1 MAKSAPPTSTQSPTV
16 GKVQLTAKQALAL
29 TKRAPQDPHG
39 WKEHGRHLFNA
50 DDLEGAKVA
59 LERAAKLD
67 PTDHGIWLLLGY
79 TLLNAGEESPAIARF
94 EHALSLQNDIFEAH
108 LNLAYLYLRRNET
121 GTSITH
127 IEKALSMQPNST
139 LALRV
144 KAQLLTVSSKH
155 EEAIEIFE
163 RLIRQDK
170 TNTHDYWNDLG
181 NIKREVVQLE
191 DALDC
196 YRKAAAY
203 SGAKSVALSN
213 QITLLHYMP
222 DRDPSDI
229 LELCKRWGQ
238 TFTPRKTVVRP
249 KPSNSS
255 PDKVLRI
262 AMLSDGFR
270 QHPVGAMIT
279 PAISHL
285 KRFGVQLYMY
295 TSSSAVDSVTKKLMA
310 SADQWTS
317 IFNISDGDLAQRI
330 RNDQIDILIDL
341 SGHNAGTRMKAIAL
355 EPAPVI
361 VKWVGGLINT
371 TGVPAIDYLITD
383 PVESPPGSDAFYT
396 EKLIRMPDDYICYMP
411 PDQIP
416 EVRSLPAQRNGF
428 VTFGCFNNPTKVN
441 DVVLGHWA
449 ELLHAVPG
457 SHLYLKGGPF
467 GTNYLRQRTLDTLA
481 SHGINADRV
490 RIEGQSHHF
499 ELLDSYNE
507 VDIALDPWPYS
518 GGLTTCEAMLMGVPV
533 ITLPGPTFAGRHSA
547 THLVNAGMPELVVSD
562 WDEYQARAVGLAS
575 DLESLATI
583 RSHLRR
589 ILLESP
595 VCDGEKFGR
604 HLGDALRAIWQ
615 RYCNSKEPASLAFTQ
630 EGKPWF
636 EDEAAPD
643 VLKHPVLAKPAT
655 ETDEDF
661 QFRLTGKI
669 VVVDHGASFAR
680 SSKFNPLSAL
690 KVWSIIAL
698 DPASTL
704 SNPAHFLHAGCFA
717 HYNSA
722 VALGDGNAAILY
734 AQLECTQSST
744 MEPLQPDHKL
754 LVKPLVETR
763 IIAKIPIPTVELN
776 AIHGLER
783 IDWLVLDDRHDN
795 VKILQHGGSLLK
807 EILLI
812 EVKIQFTP
820 IFRDQTDLHSLTKL
834 LGQHGFML
842 MQLKNQ
848 QYVTSFLPKTPALNS
863 FPKSQLLSAEAVFV
877 PMPSKL
883 QALEKNQKLKLAF
896 LLHSIYNAADM
907 VAGILETIDPLDA
920 EAYLKTE
927 GWLQPRS
934 DTLYSNFRK
943 AGLKSN
949 TLLKQRHGLPNK
961 LVVSLTSY
969 HKRFNTLHLTLRCL
983 LEQSVKPD
991 RLVLWIAETEEHLLP
1006 DEVLALRSE
1015 GIEIK
1020 FCDDIRSF
1028 KKIIPTLREESHSFI
1043 VTADDDLHYPK
1054 DWLKELTESWPGD
1067 PNVVVS
1073 WRAHKI
1079 KLGHDDLPIAYKE
1092 WEWEYVASNVASS
1105 LIFPTT
1111 GAGTLYPPGAFHPDV
1126 LNTEKFLALCPDAD
1140 DVWLYWMCIQNGKVF
1155 KVVGKPLPL
1164 ITWPG
1169 SQEESLW
1176 HSNLL
1181 KGEND
1186 IHIKRMISQY
1196 GFTPGIDTGASAEPD
1211 EIEMN
1216 LFSFSHQKKLVSLYL
1231 PHSNDHIQRSIRAAK
1246 NFYEIEMLKDI
1257 ASRTPPGTTII
1268 DIGANIGN
1276 HTVYFSLFCGAAKV
1290 LSFEPQVEIF
1300 HTLVRNIASNAGTE
1314 HVQAFNV
1321 GLGKE
1326 ARRAKLGKI
1335 DEKNT
1340 GMTKIEIDPE
1350 GDITVLKLDD
1360 VITGLPDLPP
1370 ISVVKIDVEG
1380 MELDVLKGA
1389 YRTVSNHRPLIY
1401 AEAGTEAEFSVLQQF
1416 FSPLG
1421 YRPTHR
1427 FNATATYLFAPG

>member
-16 GKVQLTAKQALAL
+16 GKAQLTAKQALAL
-29 TKRAPQDPHG
+29 TKRVPQDPHG

-67 PTDHGIWLLLGY
+67 PADHGIWLLLGY

-94 EHALSLQNDIFEAH
+94 EHALSLQNEVFEAH

-127 IEKALSMQPNST
+127 IEKALSLQPNST

-203 SGAKSVALSN
+203 SGTKSVALSN

-249 KPSNSS
+249 KPSDVS

-279 PAISHL
+279 PAIPHL

-383 PVESPPGSDAFYT
+383 CVESPPGSDEFYT

-449 ELLHAVPG
+449 QLLHAVPG

-481 SHGINADRV
+481 SHGINADRI

-499 ELLDSYNE
+499 ELLDSYND

-630 EGKPWF
+630 EGQPWF

-643 VLKHPVLAKPAT
+643 VLKHPVIANLVP
-655 ETDEDF
+655 DPDRDF
-661 QFRLTGKI
+661 QFCLEGKI
-669 VVVDHGASFAR
+669 VVLDHGGSLITR
-680 SSKFNPLSAL
+680 SKFEPLNQL
-690 KVWSIIAL
+690 GCFEIVII
-698 DPASTL
+698 DPANRL
-704 SNPAHFLHAGCFA
+704 QEAKILRGNGHLQ
-717 HYNSA
+717 HYYANT
-722 VALGDGNAAILY
+722 ALGDGSPGTLHACLDDS
-734 AQLECTQSST
+734 LSS
-744 MEPLQPDHKL
+744 MLEPLPTDEQVFSTRTGSTVLTTIALPTIRLDD
-754 LVKPLVETR
+754 VE
-763 IIAKIPIPTVELN
+763 
-776 AIHGLER
+776 GLKR
-783 IDWLVLDDRHDN
+783 LDWLVLDNTSDSAA
-795 VKILQHGGSLLK
+795 ILNGACRILDGVLLV
-807 EILLI
+807 EVGLRFVDLYQNQPDLSRISDQLSEYGFRLLRLSDACYHSYFP
-812 EVKIQFTP
+812 EATDHPAHSSSQLVVAKA
-820 IFRDQTDLHSLTKL
+820 IFIPDEKRVTALDA
-834 LGQHGFML
+834 
-842 MQLKNQ
+842 NQ
-848 QYVTSFLPKTPALNS
+848 QR
-863 FPKSQLLSAEAVFV
+863 
-877 PMPSKL
+877 
-883 QALEKNQKLKLAF
+883 KLA
-896 LLHSIYNAADM
+896 LI
-907 VAGILETIDPLDA
+907 LDA
-920 EAYLKTE
+920 AYGYVDLAFNILNRVDESIAQAYLKA
-927 GWLQPRS
+927 
-934 DTLYSNFRK
+934 K
-943 AGLKSN
+943 
-949 TLLKQRHGLPNK
+949 
-961 LVVSLTSY
+961 
-969 HKRFNTLHLTLRCL
+969 
-983 LEQSVKPD
+983 D
-991 RLVLWIAETEEHLLP
+991 RLRVAAGQPSGLGPSEPEPAPVQVPQTANAQFKVPSIPHMEPQGQALLNEHLCNAKVFL
-1006 DEVLALRSE
+1006 EYGSGGSSVLASGYPLTRIYSVDSDRNFLRA
-1015 GIEIK
+1015 
-1020 FCDDIRSF
+1020 
-1028 KKIIPTLREESHSFI
+1028 
-1043 VTADDDLHYPK
+1043 VTEKVKAMGAPEDRY
-1054 DWLKELTESWPGD
+1054 
-1067 PNVVVS
+1067 
-1073 WRAHKI
+1073 
-1079 KLGHDDLPIAYKE
+1079 LPIFTDIGPTEAWGHPSSKLSATLWPQY
-1092 WEWEYVASNVASS
+1092 ASNV
-1105 LIFPTT
+1105 
-1111 GAGTLYPPGAFHPDV
+1111 
-1126 LNTEKFLALCPDAD
+1126 
-1140 DVWLYWMCIQNGKVF
+1140 W
-1155 KVVGKPLPL
+1155 
-1164 ITWPG
+1164 
-1169 SQEESLW
+1169 
-1176 HSNLL
+1176 
-1181 KGEND
+1181 
-1186 IHIKRMISQY
+1186 
-1196 GFTPGIDTGASAEPD
+1196 
-1211 EIEMN
+1211 
-1216 LFSFSHQKKLVSLYL
+1216 
-1231 PHSNDHIQRSIRAAK
+1231 
-1246 NFYEIEMLKDI
+1246 
-1257 ASRTPPGTTII
+1257 
-1268 DIGANIGN
+1268 
-1276 HTVYFSLFCGAAKV
+1276 
-1290 LSFEPQVEIF
+1290 
-1300 HTLVRNIASNAGTE
+1300 
-1314 HVQAFNV
+1314 
-1321 GLGKE
+1321 
-1326 ARRAKLGKI
+1326 
-1335 DEKNT
+1335 
-1340 GMTKIEIDPE
+1340 
-1350 GDITVLKLDD
+1350 D
-1360 VITGLPDLPP
+1360 VITERDEKPDLILIDGRFRVASFL
-1370 ISVVKIDVEG
+1370 ISALMAPAGCVILFDDYFDRSSYHVVEQFIVP
-1380 MELDVLKGA
+1380 
-1389 YRTVSNHRPLIY
+1389 RRS
-1401 AEAGTEAEFSVLQQF
+1401 AGRMAEFVV
-1416 FSPLG
+1416 PTR
-1421 YRPTHR
+1421 RPDGLLLALMHHCT
-1427 FNATATYLFAPG
+1427 NPA

>member
-1 MAKSAPPTSTQSPTV
+1 MAKSALPSKAKSKPFANGALP
-16 GKVQLTAKQALAL
+16 LTPKQALAQ
-29 TKRAPQDPHG
+29 TKRVPQDPHG
-39 WKEHGRHLFNA
+39 WKEHGRHLLNA
-50 DDLEGAKVA
+50 KDLKLAKAA
-59 LERAAKLD
+59 LSQAAKLAPD
-67 PTDHGIWLLLGY
+67 DYGIWLLLAHA
-79 TLLNAGEESPAIARF
+79 TLNSGDEPA
-94 EHALSLQNDIFEAH
+94 ALAHFQHVLALHPDAFDAH
-108 LNLAYLYLRRNET
+108 LHLAFLLLRRNDRT
-121 GTSITH
+121 GSLLH
-127 IEKALSMQPNST
+127 VEAALAQQPDDI
-139 LALRV
+139 AAQRV
-144 KAQLLTVSSKH
+144 KAQLLSLSSKH
-155 EEAIEIFE
+155 EEAATIFE
-163 RLIRQDK
+163 RLIKQDPH
-170 TNTHDYWNDLG
+170 NSSSHWNELG
-181 NIKREVVQLE
+181 NLKRELARFDE
-191 DALDC
+191 ALDC
-196 YRKAAAY
+196 YRKASMHSAT
-203 SGAKSVALSN
+203 SSIALSN

-222 DRDPSDI
+222 DRDPSEI
-229 LELCKRWGQ
+229 LELCKKWGR
-238 TFTPRKTVVRP
+238 TFAPRKTLKRP
-249 KPSNSS
+249 EPA
-255 PDKVLRI
+255 DKSHGRTIRVG
-262 AMLSDGFR
+262 MVSDGFR

-279 PAISHL
+279 PALRHIAGA
-285 KRFGVQLYMY
+285 GVELYMY
-295 TSSSAVDSVTKKLMA
+295 TSSTAIDHITETLMA
-310 SADQWTS
+310 MATQWVP
-317 IFNISDGDLAQRI
+317 IFNKSDEDLAECI
-330 RNDQIDILIDL
+330 RNDGIDILIDL
-341 SGHNAGTRMKAIAL
+341 SGHNTGTRMKAIAL
-355 EPAPVI
+355 EPAPLI

-371 TGVPAIDYLITD
+371 TGVDAFDYLITD
-383 PVESPPGSDAFYT
+383 SVESPPGCDAFYT

-411 PDQIP
+411 PNRLPD
-416 EVRSLPAQRNGF
+416 VRGLPALRNGYI
-428 VTFGCFNNPTKVN
+428 TFGCFNNPTKIN
-441 DVVLGHWA
+441 EPLLRQWA
-449 ELLHAVPG
+449 RLLLAVPR
-457 SHLYLKGGPF
+457 SRLYLKSGPF
-467 GTNYLRQRTLDTLA
+467 GTQDLRKRTLDFFAT
-481 SHGINADRV
+481 HGITADRI
-490 RIEGQSHHF
+490 RMEGHAEHHA
-499 ELLDSYNE
+499 LLDCYND

-533 ITLPGPTFAGRHSA
+533 VTYPGPTFAGRHSA
-547 THLVNAGMPELVVSD
+547 THLVNAGLPELVASN
-562 WDEYQARAVGLAS
+562 WEEYHARAIELAS
-575 DLESLATI
+575 DHPSLATI
-583 RSHLRR
+583 RSHLRL
-589 ILLESP
+589 ILLNSP
-595 VCDGEKFGR
+595 VCNGSKFAG
-604 HLGDALRAIWQ
+604 HLADALRAIWQ
-615 RYCNSKEPASLAFTQ
+615 RYCHGKEPAALAFRGQTQ
-630 EGKPWF
+630 PWF
-636 EDEAAPD
+636 EDEDGP
-643 VLKHPVLAKPAT
+643 VTLHHPPRRILGSENKFSFS
-655 ETDEDF
+655 F
-661 QFRLTGKI
+661 QGKI
-669 VVVDHGASFAR
+669 VVMDHGASFAR
-680 SSKFNPLSAL
+680 SAEFDAL
-690 KVWSIIAL
+690 GELKAWSVIVL

-704 SNPAHFLHAGCFA
+704 PNPARFTQTGSLA

-722 VALGDGNAAILY
+722 LSLGDGNAAVLY
-734 AQLECTQSST
+734 AQLECTKSST
-744 MEPLQPDHKL
+744 MEPVESDHTVVL
-754 LVKPLVETR
+754 APSVETR
-763 IIAKIPIPTVELN
+763 VIAKVPINTIQLK
-776 AIHGLER
+776 AINGLER

-795 VKILQHGGSLLK
+795 KKILQHGGSLL
-807 EILLI
+807 EEALLI
-812 EVKIQFTP
+812 QVRVPFIP
-820 IFRDQTDLHSLTKL
+820 VFRGQTDLHSLTEL
-834 LGQHGFML
+834 LEQHGFRL
-842 MQLKNQ
+842 LRLHNQ
-848 QYVTSFLPKTPALNS
+848 RYGASFRPETTVRDS
-863 FPKSQLLSAEAVFV
+863 FPKSQLLSADAIFV
-877 PMPSKL
+877 PAPSRL
-883 QALEKNQKLKLAF
+883 TALGSNRKLKLAF
-896 LLHSIYNAADM
+896 LLHSVYHAADA
-907 VAGILETIDPLDA
+907 VAAILEAVDPADA
-920 EAYLKTE
+920 EAYLSAE
-927 GWLQPRS
+927 GWLRAQSGTP
-934 DTLYSNFRK
+934 YSNLS
-943 AGLKSN
+943 GTGPESN
-949 TLLKQRHGLPNK
+949 TQPPHRHRLPSK

-991 RLVLWIAETEEHLLP
+991 RLILWIAETEKDLLP
-1006 DEVLALRSE
+1006 DDVLTLRSK
-1015 GIEIK
+1015 GLEIK

-1054 DWLKELTESWPGD
+1054 YWLKELTESWPGD

-1079 KLGHDDLPIAYKE
+1079 KLGHDDLPIPYKE

-1196 GFTPGIDTGASAEPD
+1196 GFTPVIDTGASAEPD

-1231 PHSNDHIQRSIRAAK
+1231 PHSNDHIQRSIKAAK

>member
-1 MAKSAPPTSTQSPTV
+1 MAKSAPPPSTHSPTV
-16 GKVQLTAKQALAL
+16 GKAQLTAKQALAQ
-29 TKRAPQDPHG
+29 TRRAPQDPHG

-94 EHALSLQNDIFEAH
+94 EHALSLQNDVFEAH

-203 SGAKSVALSN
+203 SGTKSVALSN

-295 TSSSAVDSVTKKLMA
+295 TSSSAVDSVTKKLIA

-383 PVESPPGSDAFYT
+383 SVESPPGSDAFYT

-449 ELLHAVPG
+449 QLLHAVPG

-562 WDEYQARAVGLAS
+562 WDEYQARAAGLAS

-615 RYCNSKEPASLAFTQ
+615 RYCEDKPPAALVFTP
-630 EGKPWF
+630 EGLPWF
-636 EDEAAPD
+636 ETEEAPC
-643 VLKHPVLAKPAT
+643 VLAHPTPAALASP
-655 ETDEDF
+655 EAF
-661 QFRLTGKI
+661 QFELQGKI
-669 VVVDHGASFAR
+669 VTLDHGASFIHDERFA
-680 SSKFNPLSAL
+680 NLSRLRAL
-690 KVWSIIAL
+690 TTIVM
-698 DPASTL
+698 DPGSVLNDAAEL
-704 SNPAHFLHAGCFA
+704 LRDGRLQ
-717 HYNSA
+717 HYEPGM
-722 VALGDGNAAILY
+722 ALGDGDPVTLY
-734 AQLECTQSST
+734 ACLDASFSGTL
-744 MEPLQPDHKL
+744 EPLPTSRQL
-754 LVKPLVETR
+754 ASTVQGA
-763 IIAKIPIPTVELN
+763 IALTTISIPTVALDHIN
-776 AIHGLER
+776 GLGQL
-783 IDWLVLDDRHDN
+783 DWLILDDRHDN
-795 VKILQHGGSLLK
+795 LGIIQSSGMALTNALALQVRIS
-807 EILLI
+807 
-812 EVKIQFTP
+812 FTP
-820 IFRDQTDLHSLTKL
+820 IYKDGCDFSSLCVALAKQGFSL
-834 LGQHGFML
+834 LRLENLRHC
-842 MQLKNQ
+842 
-848 QYVTSFLPKTPALNS
+848 SH
-863 FPKSQLLSAEAVFV
+863 FPVGTAIKESHAGSQLISADVVFIPDQARLECMSAE
-877 PMPSKL
+877 SR
-883 QALEKNQKLKLAF
+883 QKLAF
-896 LLHSIYNAADM
+896 ILHSVYKASDVAYRVLTHSDDDSAREYLAASGLAEPVKAPKPSSPSFLCGRNASVRTYVGVPIFNEEQHIEQTIRSLIAQTADGIHFHISDNCSTDRTLEIVRDLVAYDERFKVSQQVRNYGSAANLTSTFENTSSEFFMWMGGHDCLSPRYFEEVMERLQHDPSVSMVLGMPFAIQDAVVHPLPMAIYDFSDASPVQRYLDS
-907 VAGILETIDPLDA
+907 VARLANCTILQSVFRRKDLLDA
-920 EAYLKTE
+920 EIRGVSSFDHVLISHLLWKGKLAYVNGARYYRRYFHDRSQSYEARISGQAGELPRTDMYDYYIDDLSKLAQPSMSPNELNALK
-927 GWLQPRS
+927 
-934 DTLYSNFRK
+934 DTVL
-943 AGLKSN
+943 GL
-949 TLLKQRHGLPNK
+949 LR
-961 LVVSLTSY
+961 
-969 HKRFNTLHLTLRCL
+969 KRF
-983 LEQSVKPD
+983 
-991 RLVLWIAETEEHLLP
+991 
-1006 DEVLALRSE
+1006 
-1015 GIEIK
+1015 G
-1020 FCDDIRSF
+1020 
-1028 KKIIPTLREESHSFI
+1028 
-1043 VTADDDLHYPK
+1043 
-1054 DWLKELTESWPGD
+1054 
-1067 PNVVVS
+1067 
-1073 WRAHKI
+1073 
-1079 KLGHDDLPIAYKE
+1079 
-1092 WEWEYVASNVASS
+1092 
-1105 LIFPTT
+1105 
-1111 GAGTLYPPGAFHPDV
+1111 
-1126 LNTEKFLALCPDAD
+1126 
-1140 DVWLYWMCIQNGKVF
+1140 
-1155 KVVGKPLPL
+1155 
-1164 ITWPG
+1164 
-1169 SQEESLW
+1169 
-1176 HSNLL
+1176 
-1181 KGEND
+1181 
-1186 IHIKRMISQY
+1186 
-1196 GFTPGIDTGASAEPD
+1196 
-1211 EIEMN
+1211 
-1216 LFSFSHQKKLVSLYL
+1216 
-1231 PHSNDHIQRSIRAAK
+1231 
-1246 NFYEIEMLKDI
+1246 
-1257 ASRTPPGTTII
+1257 
-1268 DIGANIGN
+1268 
-1276 HTVYFSLFCGAAKV
+1276 
-1290 LSFEPQVEIF
+1290 
-1300 HTLVRNIASNAGTE
+1300 
-1314 HVQAFNV
+1314 
-1321 GLGKE
+1321 
-1326 ARRAKLGKI
+1326 
-1335 DEKNT
+1335 
-1340 GMTKIEIDPE
+1340 
-1350 GDITVLKLDD
+1350 
-1360 VITGLPDLPP
+1360 
-1370 ISVVKIDVEG
+1370 
-1380 MELDVLKGA
+1380 
-1389 YRTVSNHRPLIY
+1389 
-1401 AEAGTEAEFSVLQQF
+1401 
-1416 FSPLG
+1416 
-1421 YRPTHR
+1421 
-1427 FNATATYLFAPG
+1427 